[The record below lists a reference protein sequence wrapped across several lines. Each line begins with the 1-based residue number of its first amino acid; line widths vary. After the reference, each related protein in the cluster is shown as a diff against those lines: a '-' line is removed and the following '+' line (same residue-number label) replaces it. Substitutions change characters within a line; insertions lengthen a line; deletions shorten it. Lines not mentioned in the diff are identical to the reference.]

1 MAIAFKRPRRF
12 ISDAAQKRATSLA
25 EAKPEEIVSTEP
37 PTTADLLALQHEVA
51 RYVAQMSA
59 ELGGM
64 ARSARL
70 DLLAYFLD
78 MARVEASIQI
88 ERTDT

>member
-1 MAIAFKRPRRF
+1 MAIALKRPRTF
-12 ISDAAQKRATSLA
+12 
-25 EAKPEEIVSTEP
+25 P
-37 PTTADLLALQHEVA
+37 PGAGEQLSKTTADRHVDDLVAAAPPSTQDLLALQHEVA

-64 ARSARL
+64 ARSAKL

-88 ERTDT
+88 ERTDS

>member
-1 MAIAFKRPRRF
+1 MAIAFKRPR
-12 ISDAAQKRATSLA
+12 AVATPVTAQASANALA
-25 EAKPEEIVSTEP
+25 DKLDPLMVAEP
-37 PTTADLLALQHEVA
+37 PATAELLALQHEVA

>member
-1 MAIAFKRPRRF
+1 MAIAFKRSLPF
-12 ISDAAQKRATSLA
+12 ASQAAGHAAGQTNAQ
-25 EAKPEEIVSTEP
+25 PEDLVVAEP
-37 PTTADLLALQHEVA
+37 PAAAELLALQHEVA
-51 RYVAQMSA
+51 RYVAQMST

-64 ARSARL
+64 ARSAKL

-88 ERTDT
+88 ERTDS

>member
-1 MAIAFKRPRRF
+1 MAIALKRSGLASSEARNQP
-12 ISDAAQKRATSLA
+12 AQTQEDMGDSELTS
-25 EAKPEEIVSTEP
+25 VTP
-37 PTTADLLALQHEVA
+37 PSSQDLLALQHEVA

-64 ARSARL
+64 ARSAKL

-88 ERTDT
+88 ERTDS